1 MMHVHVWRD
10 PRVRYDD
17 LSDHTT
23 EPRPGTLLASQGL
36 PVRVII
42 LTKLSC
48 IFILSV
54 FVTFCMPLT

>member
-36 PVRVII
+36 PVRVIV
-42 LTKLSC
+42 LTKL
-48 IFILSV
+48 
-54 FVTFCMPLT
+54 